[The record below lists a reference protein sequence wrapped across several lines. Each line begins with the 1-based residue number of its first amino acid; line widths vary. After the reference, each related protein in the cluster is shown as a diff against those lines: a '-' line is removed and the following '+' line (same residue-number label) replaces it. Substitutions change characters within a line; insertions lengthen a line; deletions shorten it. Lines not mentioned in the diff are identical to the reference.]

1 MFSVVIPVYQHER
14 YLRQCV
20 LSAVGSP
27 LVSEVLLL
35 DDGSRDG
42 SAALARQLAGG
53 ALPKVRDVTQPDRG
67 NRGAHATL
75 NELVMQAK
83 SDWIAVLNSDDV
95 FMPARFDVIRRAMRY
110 RQFSLAFGNVL
121 VLDAQGR
128 QLGQKRAM
136 FDPQLP
142 FPAAFDVPR
151 MVRQREW
158 LPLLAHQN
166 FAATTSNMVFHKTL
180 FEQVGGF
187 GDFRYVHDWDFCLR
201 AALHGPVEYIPHALT
216 GYRVHGA
223 NTIKEDAS
231 RVEQEVRHMFE
242 QLLGEHPELRNSAAF
257 LDGQKHNP
265 YLMRRT
271 TPVLSMLLPAS
282 EGREVYAEA
291 VASLL
296 QDVEVTDG
304 ATTGRYVYAP
314 LSTAQALHPMHLAN
328 ALLALEFQDADLTLI
343 SHTLSEPPLVGIDG
357 LRNAAIFRRPLQ
369 NAIVSG
375 EGIAARLPAAVTAKV
390 ARLFPGGST
399 VQNLN
404 ALLPGV
410 AFGAPTARDLPLPA
424 CLRTVVPG
432 GKPVVFVLPALFAVG
447 GVERLIID
455 MMRELAHRFRFVI
468 ITVERLHDRQGAL
481 HGAAEGLTLGF
492 FDLAELA
499 PPDLF
504 PAMLER
510 LRDVYQPALVWVPN
524 GSPWQCDHAGDI
536 RRIFERIPIVDQQV
550 YDTEAGWIARYNE
563 PGIRSYDRFIAI
575 NRKIEETFV
584 RRYKLPPERIDMI
597 YHSVNLDALGPLSR
611 TSGQRARYRTNNSLP
626 PSPRLLGWVG
636 RFTPQKRPL
645 EFLTFVRQ
653 CQKVHADLHFV
664 MIGDGELGAA
674 ADGYIQDNALN
685 NVTRVRFSNRM
696 GELFAVMEGMLGT
709 SQYEGLPISMLEALA
724 MGVPIFSTD
733 VGDVALVLAEY
744 DAGSVTN
751 SAWDLSRYT
760 GGFEAWFRH
769 LSRYRKN
776 AELGAPSVRQRFG
789 GKAVANQYEKSFESA
804 INQRTG
810 CYT

>member
-1 MFSVVIPVYQHER
+1 MFSVVVPVYQHER

-35 DDGSRDG
+35 DDGSSDG
-42 SAALARQLAGG
+42 STSLARQLAGG
-53 ALPKVRDVTQPDRG
+53 ALPKVRDLTRQDRG

-75 NELVMQAK
+75 NELVTQAK

-95 FMPARFDVIRRAMRY
+95 FTPARFDLIRRSMRY
-110 RQFSLAFGNVL
+110 RQFGLAFGNVL

-151 MVRQREW
+151 MVRQRDW

-231 RVEQEVRHMFE
+231 RVEREVRHMFE
-242 QLLGEHPELRNSAAF
+242 QLLQQHPELRNNAAF
-257 LDGQKHNP
+257 FEGQQQNP

-271 TPVLSMLLPAS
+271 TPLLSLLLP
-282 EGREVYAEA
+282 EGEGCEVYAEA
-291 VASLL
+291 VTALL
-296 QDVEVTDG
+296 QGVEVTDG

-314 LSTAQALHPMHLAN
+314 LSAAQALHPMHLAN
-328 ALLALEFQDADLTLI
+328 ALLALEFQDADLILI
-343 SHTLSEPPLVGIDG
+343 SHTLSEPPLVGFDS

-369 NAIVSG
+369 NAFLSG
-375 EGIAARLPAAVTAKV
+375 EATGAKV
-390 ARLFPGGST
+390 PATLTGKVLRLFPGGGT
-399 VQNLN
+399 VKNLSG
-404 ALLPGV
+404 LLPGIDLSV
-410 AFGAPTARDLPLPA
+410 PAPRDAALPA
-424 CLRTVVPG
+424 SLRTIAPG
-432 GKPVVFVLPALFAVG
+432 GKPVVFILPALFAVG

-481 HGAAEGLTLGF
+481 HGAAEALTLGF

-504 PAMLER
+504 LAMLEH
-510 LRDVYQPALVWVPN
+510 LRDVYQPALVWIPN
-524 GSPWQCDHAGDI
+524 GSPWQCDHAADI
-536 RRIFERIPIVDQQV
+536 RKIFQQIPIVDQQV
-550 YDTEAGWIARYNE
+550 YDSEAGWIARYHE

-575 NRKIEETFV
+575 NRKIEESFV
-584 RRYKLPPERIDMI
+584 RRYKLAPNRIDMI

-611 TSGQRARYRTNNSLP
+611 TAVQRARYRTNNSLP
-626 PSPRLLGWVG
+626 PSPRVLGWVG

-653 CQKVHADLHFV
+653 CQKLHGDLHFA

-674 ADGYIQDNALN
+674 ADAYIQDNALT

-733 VGDVALVLAEY
+733 VGDVALVLADYE
-744 DAGSVTN
+744 AGSVTD
-751 SAWDLSRYT
+751 SAWDLSRYIS
-760 GGFEAWFRH
+760 GFEAWFRH

-776 AELGAPSVRQRFG
+776 AELAAPLVRQRFG
-789 GKAVANQYEKSFESA
+789 SKAVANQYEKSFESA
-804 INQRTG
+804 IMQRTG